1 MRNGKLRGL
10 LITVMLLV
18 FLAGLASILY
28 PYIWGAAVDSSI
40 ASIAK
45 DFLEREEPELPAT
58 TVIIDSVKPE
68 KVKPYP
74 ELWEDMVRYNQ
85 NIAAQGQSGL
95 SCAYDYQK
103 ASFQLAD
110 YGLPDEIFG
119 VLSIPAIDL
128 EMPIYLGATEQ
139 HMANGA
145 AHLSQTSLL
154 IGGMD
159 TNCVIAGHRGY
170 SGASYFRY
178 LDKLHVGDAVSVTN
192 LWETLTYRVSEIRI
206 IDPSDVEEILI
217 QPGRELLTLL
227 TCHPYASGGRQ
238 RYVVYCERSELTTFP
253 TS

>member
-58 TVIIDSVKPE
+58 TVIIDSIKPE
-68 KVKPYP
+68 KVKLYP

-128 EMPIYLGATEQ
+128 KMPIYLGATEQ

-145 AHLSQTSLL
+145 AHLSQTSLP

-178 LDKLHVGDAVSVTN
+178 LDKLHVGDTVSVTN
-192 LWETLTYRVSEIRI
+192 LWETLTYRVCEIRI

>member
-40 ASIAK
+40 ASTAK

-58 TVIIDSVKPE
+58 TVIIDSIKPE

-145 AHLSQTSLL
+145 AHLSQTSLP

-178 LDKLHVGDAVSVTN
+178 LDKLHVGDTVSVTN
-192 LWETLTYRVSEIRI
+192 LWETLTYRVCEIRI

>member
-28 PYIWGAAVDSSI
+28 PYIRGAAVDSSI

-128 EMPIYLGATEQ
+128 KMPIYLGATEQ

-145 AHLSQTSLL
+145 AHLSQTSLP

-170 SGASYFRY
+170 GGASYFRY
-178 LDKLHVGDAVSVTN
+178 LDRLHVGDRVSITN
-192 LWETLTYRVSEIRI
+192 LWETLTYRVCEIRV

>member
-192 LWETLTYRVSEIRI
+192 LWETLTYRVCEIRI

>member
-10 LITVMLLV
+10 LITVILLV
-18 FLAGLASILY
+18 FLAGVASILY
-28 PYIWGAAVDSSI
+28 PYIWGATVDSSI
-40 ASIAK
+40 ASTAK
-45 DFLEREEPELPAT
+45 DFLEREESELPTT
-58 TVIIDSVKPE
+58 TVIIDSIEPE
-68 KVKPYP
+68 KIKPYP

-85 NIAAQGQSGL
+85 SIAAQGQSGL

-103 ASFQLAD
+103 ASFRLAD

-139 HMANGA
+139 HMADGA
-145 AHLSQTSLL
+145 AHLSQTSLP

-178 LDKLHVGDAVSVTN
+178 LDKLHVGDTVSVTN
-192 LWETLTYRVSEIRI
+192 LWETLTYRVCEIRI

-238 RYVVYCERSELTTFP
+238 RYVVYCERAELTTFP

>member
-28 PYIWGAAVDSSI
+28 PYIWGAAVDSTI
-40 ASIAK
+40 ANTAK
-45 DFLEREEPELPAT
+45 AFLDREEPELPTT
-58 TVIIDSVKPE
+58 TVIIDSVEPE

-85 NIAAQGQSGL
+85 SIAAQGQSGL

-110 YGLPDEIFG
+110 YGLPDEIFS

-139 HMANGA
+139 HMADGA
-145 AHLSQTSLL
+145 AHLSQTSLP

-178 LDKLHVGDAVSVTN
+178 LDKLHVGDTVSVTN

-206 IDPSDVEEILI
+206 IDPSDVDEILI

-238 RYVVYCERSELTTFP
+238 RYVVYCERSEWTTYP
-253 TS
+253 VS

>member
-40 ASIAK
+40 TNTAK
-45 DFLEREEPELPAT
+45 DFLDREAPELPAT
-58 TVIIDSVKPE
+58 TVIIDSIEPE
-68 KVKPYP
+68 KIKPYP

-85 NIAAQGQSGL
+85 SIAAQGQSGL

-103 ASFQLAD
+103 ASFRLAD

-145 AHLSQTSLL
+145 AHLSQTSLP

-178 LDKLHVGDAVSVTN
+178 LDKLHVGDTVSVTN
-192 LWETLTYRVSEIRI
+192 LWETLTYRVCEIRI

>member
-40 ASIAK
+40 ASTAK

-128 EMPIYLGATEQ
+128 EMPIYLGATEK
-139 HMANGA
+139 HMADGA
-145 AHLSQTSLL
+145 AHLSQTSLP

-192 LWETLTYRVSEIRI
+192 LWETLTYRVCEIRI

>member
-58 TVIIDSVKPE
+58 TVIIDSIKPE

-110 YGLPDEIFG
+110 YGLLDGIFG

-145 AHLSQTSLL
+145 AHLSQTSLP

-178 LDKLHVGDAVSVTN
+178 LDKLHVGDTVSVTN

-206 IDPSDVEEILI
+206 IDPSDVDEILI

-238 RYVVYCERSELTTFP
+238 RYVVYCERSEWTTFP

>member
-139 HMANGA
+139 HAV
-145 AHLSQTSLL
+145 HLSQTSLL

-192 LWETLTYRVSEIRI
+192 LWETLTYRVCEIRI